1 VASGRPHED
10 EIPVPLNPYEIA
22 VYRGTIWV
30 TSLTEGKI
38 ARVTG
43 LDG

>member
-1 VASGRPHED
+1 VEP
-10 EIPVPLNPYEIA
+10 EIPVPQNPYDVA
-22 VYRGTIWV
+22 AYGDAIWV

-43 LDG
+43 LGG

>member
-1 VASGRPHED
+1 M
-10 EIPVPLNPYEIA
+10 NPYDVA
-22 VYRGTIWV
+22 AYGDAIWV

-43 LDG
+43 LGD